1 MEWEEQALSCAE
13 QYKDIIDIPHH
24 VSKTRPQMPMSDRAA
39 QFAPFAALTGYD
51 AAIKETGRLTDERI
65 ELDEEALTALDMK
78 YQLLMDAFDD
88 APEVTITYFQPD
100 ERKAGGKY
108 VSAVGAV
115 IKVDDFERLI
125 TMQDGTKI
133 PMDDVL
139 SIEGE
144 LFSVLE

>member
-1 MEWEEQALSCAE
+1 MGH
-13 QYKDIIDIPHH
+13 PHH
-24 VSKTRPQMPMSDRAA
+24 VSKTRPQMPMLDRAA

-65 ELDEEALTALDMK
+65 ELDVEALSALDMK
-78 YQLLMDAFDD
+78 YQLLMEALDE
-88 APEVTITYFQPD
+88 APEVIITYFRPD

-115 IKVDDFERLI
+115 KKIDDFERRI
-125 TMQDGTKI
+125 TMQDDAKI